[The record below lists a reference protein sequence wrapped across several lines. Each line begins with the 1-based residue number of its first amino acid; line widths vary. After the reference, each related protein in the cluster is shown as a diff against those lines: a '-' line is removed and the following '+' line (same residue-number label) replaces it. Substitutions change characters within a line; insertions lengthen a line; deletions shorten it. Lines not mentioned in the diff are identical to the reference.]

1 MTKFVTFVATLLIL
15 LSPGTA
21 NAQQTVVNSADWV
34 DVYSSVMYSNLEKTP
49 YYFTI
54 SETHARE
61 LPQYINK
68 GLDIR
73 LVESDTVP
81 YLAGYKGTLESSGY
95 RVTEVI
101 KSAGG
106 RKLNLELAKRLDVNK
121 FIVMDDEYGY
131 NAISVAPYAVRS
143 GSWVLFAD
151 RDNIDEVYGFLS
163 GRKVENVLIYGRVDR
178 SVSERLGGFNPE
190 KINNGNRFDDNIAII
205 KKYMELSPS
214 KDIILTNGD
223 FIEATLMSGE
233 YPVMFTGVD
242 TVPPRAVE
250 YLKGSE
256 IKYATLLGNDLTGA
270 AKELKDETGIR
281 VMIKFGQGRK
291 TTGGTALVEEL
302 DKFYLPRYELTLDII
317 KAQYNEA
324 TKQLEI
330 IYRNDAKMGEFLKS
344 SAGIFADG
352 QRVLTVGDEA
362 VRYID
367 AESESGI
374 AYNADLTDYA
384 RRSNITVQ
392 VSAEFGEAE
401 GSLNLLLKKELGVSI
416 ISVQDSSEIKVSD
429 LRYDTGTQRIKLTVE
444 NTGKVPV
451 YASPSV
457 TLLIGGKEEVVRLGN
472 ALPAAAGER
481 SEASGRVELTSA
493 DLADNPQA
501 KVHVAYG
508 ERPNLLIK
516 SLDNTMPLKKSG
528 DRTAIMIALAS
539 AVVLSG
545 AVIWHRSRNNSKDI
559 PCANCGE
566 GLPGDAKFCPRCG
579 KEAP

>member
-1 MTKFVTFVATLLIL
+1 MIKHVTFGLLLIL
-15 LSPGTA
+15 LSFGTA
-21 NAQQTVVNSADWV
+21 NAQQVVVNSADWV
-34 DVYSSVMYSNLEKTP
+34 DVYSSVMYANLEKTP

-54 SETHARE
+54 NEAHARD
-61 LPQYINK
+61 LPQYMNR

-95 RVTEVI
+95 RVSEVI

-106 RKLNLELAKRLDVNK
+106 RKLNLELAKRLDVTR

-143 GSWVLFAD
+143 RSWVLFAD
-151 RDNIDEVYGFLS
+151 RGNIDEVYGFLS
-163 GRKVENVLIYGRVDR
+163 GRKVESVLIYGRVDR
-178 SVSERLGGFNPE
+178 AVSERLGGFNPE
-190 KINNGNRFDDNIAII
+190 RINNGNRFDDNIAII

-214 KDIILTNGD
+214 KDIILANGD

-242 TVPPRAVE
+242 TVPPHSVE
-250 YLKGSE
+250 YLKGTE

-270 AKELKDETGIR
+270 ARMLKDETGIR

-302 DKFYLPRYELTLDII
+302 DKFYLPGYELALDIVNV
-317 KAQYNEA
+317 QYNEA

-330 IYRNDAKMGEFLKS
+330 IYRNDAKTGEFLRS

-352 QRVLTVGDEA
+352 QRVLTAGDEA
-362 VRYID
+362 ARYIE
-367 AESESGI
+367 AGGESGI

-384 RRSNITVQ
+384 RKSNLTVQ
-392 VSAEFGEAE
+392 VSTEFGEAP
-401 GSLNLLLKKELGVSI
+401 GSLNLLLKKELGVGI
-416 ISVQDSSEIKVSD
+416 IAVQDSSEIKVTD

-444 NTGKVPV
+444 NTGKVPA

-457 TLLIGGKEEVVRLGN
+457 TLLIGGKEETVRLGN
-472 ALPAAAGER
+472 AIPAAAGER
-481 SEASGRVELTSA
+481 KEAAGRVDLTSA

-501 KVHVAYG
+501 RVHVAYG
-508 ERPNLLIK
+508 ERPSLLVK
-516 SLDNTMPLKKSG
+516 SLDETLPLKSTG
-528 DRTAIMIALAS
+528 DKTALIIALAS
-539 AVVLSG
+539 AIALSG
-545 AVIWHRSRNNSKDI
+545 IVVWHRSRNNAEGM
-559 PCANCGE
+559 PCAGCGSAM
-566 GLPGDAKFCPRCG
+566 PQDAKFCPKCG